1 MTRPLL
7 FALGLALISPVAS
20 SPAAP
25 EDPVLKIAM
34 GPSLEIGRRDL
45 LFASISSVCEDEKG
59 GFYVLDRMEFK
70 VHRFSAAG
78 RPIGTFG
85 RKGQGPGDLQAPAS
99 IVNTS
104 GGELAVLEDLSL
116 VSFFDTEGVFRRRI
130 DLNGRLGLGYVGPD
144 RFYGWVWRPE
154 DKQQV
159 LVDGKNATLST
170 FDVQARDAFSV
181 VLPDESGRAVMFN
194 YASEYYVPEFLF
206 DHNRALSAV
215 GISHRYRIALLDES
229 GREVG
234 RIERDPRPR
243 KLTGRERAYLE
254 QGVLEFVK
262 AKGWPPRVGRELGKK
277 VPESKNAVRAV
288 RISPSCVFVFGFPPD
303 ITRRDAPVPVDAFTR
318 RGEFLGEAELPE
330 VPLHVSD
337 KAMYFVRT
345 DADGN
350 VYLVRTEYAMS
361 AAR

>member
-1 MTRPLL
+1 M
-7 FALGLALISPVAS
+7 LAVLSAS
-20 SPAAP
+20 GQPGVPA
-25 EDPVLKIAM
+25 LKITM
-34 GPSLEIGRRDL
+34 GPALEIGRADL
-45 LFASISSVCEDEKG
+45 LFASVPSVCEDEAG
-59 GFYVLDRMEFK
+59 NFYVLDRMEYK
-70 VHRFSAAG
+70 VRKFALDG
-78 RPIGTFG
+78 RPVLSFG
-85 RKGQGPGDLQAPAS
+85 RKGQGPGDLAAPAS
-99 IVNTS
+99 IVITS

-116 VSFFDTEGVFRRRI
+116 VSFFNTEGVFRRRI
-130 DLNGRLGLGYVGPD
+130 DLSGRLGLGYVGPD

-154 DKQQV
+154 DRQQV
-159 LVDGKNATLST
+159 LVDGKNAILST
-170 FDVQARDAFSV
+170 YDVQARDAFSV
-181 VLPDESGRAVMFN
+181 TLPDETGRAVMFN

-234 RIERDPRPR
+234 RIERDPGPR

-288 RISPSCVFVFGFPPD
+288 RISPNRVFVFRFPPD

-318 RGEFLGEAELPE
+318 RGELLGEAELPE